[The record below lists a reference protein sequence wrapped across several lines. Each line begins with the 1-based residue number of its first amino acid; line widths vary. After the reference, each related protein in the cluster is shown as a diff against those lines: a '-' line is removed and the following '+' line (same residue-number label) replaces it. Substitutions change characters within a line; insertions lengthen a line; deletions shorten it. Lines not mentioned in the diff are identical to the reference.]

1 MAITRCPYC
10 HAITDE
16 TDKYCNNC
24 GTQLLFPEDEEI
36 EEEIPGEKIIDA
48 ETEEKDYEIDEP
60 EGERASGDAE
70 PEEDLSGEAPEST
83 EEIDIEDLIEEDTV
97 KAAGLDEPEVSG
109 KDEEQGEAEDVIVLD
124 EAELTADT
132 GESFLKAAPD
142 AGETGPDAEEPK
154 PPPQEGIEPPPDEE
168 IRELPAVEAA
178 EEAPGEAPPEPPTE
192 PGPDT
197 EAPPAAGPVPPTF
210 DTVELEGMG
219 KTVELGKDKI
229 DGLLEAMAE
238 RKTDEEP
245 SREETREP
253 TGTLPPWANVMKGA
267 PAFSDVKDTDE
278 VDGTKVEKEKG
289 PWQVDEQEIFP
300 RKKRSDS
307 TIGFPERVT
316 QAALPFAAAA
326 EEEVREEEEGPAA
339 EEAEVEE
346 AEEVAEVEEAEEAE
360 EEGRRGFLKAR
371 RREGPPP
378 SEPDRGFAEDAE
390 AAEEEAE
397 PGALLPF
404 HVSAF
409 LKSKAFDVLFVG
421 LFWLVALWLAASA
434 MGASLF
440 GILAAMSGSMLL
452 LYAVFVLIYFFFF
465 KFFLGETLGERL
477 FRGRP

>member
-10 HAITDE
+10 HAIIDE
-16 TDKYCNNC
+16 NDKYCNNC

-48 ETEEKDYEIDEP
+48 ETEEKDYEI
-60 EGERASGDAE
+60 G
-70 PEEDLSGEAPEST
+70 L
-83 EEIDIEDLIEEDTV
+83 EDLIEEETV
-97 KAAGLDEPEVSG
+97 KAAGLDESEVSE
-109 KDEEQGEAEDVIVLD
+109 KDEEREEREEEESRDVIVLD
-124 EAELTADT
+124 EAELKEDIE
-132 GESFLKAAPD
+132 ESFLMAAPG
-142 AGETGPDAEEPK
+142 ARETGPEQKEPAEEEPEPK
-154 PPPQEGIEPPPDEE
+154 PDEE
-168 IRELPAVEAA
+168 TRELRIVEADA
-178 EEAPGEAPPEPPTE
+178 EGPSEAPSEPPTGQE
-192 PGPDT
+192 PMEET
-197 EAPPAAGPVPPTF
+197 PPAAGPVPPTF

-219 KTVELGKDKI
+219 KTVELGKDRI
-229 DGLLEAMAE
+229 DGLLEAISE

-245 SREETREP
+245 PRKETREP

-278 VDGTKVEKEKG
+278 LDGTKVEKEKG
-289 PWQVDEQEIFP
+289 PWQVEEQEIFP

-326 EEEVREEEEGPAA
+326 EEEVREEDEGPA
-339 EEAEVEE
+339 VEE
-346 AEEVAEVEEAEEAE
+346 AVVEEVAEAE
-360 EEGRRGFLKAR
+360 EEESRGFLKAR
-371 RREGPPP
+371 RREVPPP
-378 SEPDRGFAEDAE
+378 GEPDREFAEDAE

-397 PGALLPF
+397 PDAFLPF
-404 HVSAF
+404 NVSAF

-421 LFWLVALWLAASA
+421 LFWLVALWLAAGA
-434 MGASLF
+434 MGVSLF